1 MQVNCICLGRTK
13 RLEKPT
19 CTRSQFKILQ
29 VTLNSSRVFPTL
41 IFPIHA
47 GWNVTDMDCGYTS
60 VVISADDSLIA
71 WGASPTFGELGL
83 GDLQKSSAQPK
94 EVTKL
99 SEMKIPQIAMGYSH
113 TLMLVN
119 TDDEKTKLK
128 YDKMNEFIVD

>member
-1 MQVNCICLGRTK
+1 MF
-13 RLEKPT
+13 P
-19 CTRSQFKILQ
+19 LQ
-29 VTLNSSRVFPTL
+29 SVIAQTTNFHSHTT
-41 IFPIHA
+41 
-47 GWNVTDMDCGYTS
+47 GWNITDIDCGYTS
-60 VVISADDSLIA
+60 VVMSADDTVIA

-119 TDDEKTKLK
+119 TDDEKTKVK
-128 YDKMNEFIVD
+128 YDKLNEFVVD